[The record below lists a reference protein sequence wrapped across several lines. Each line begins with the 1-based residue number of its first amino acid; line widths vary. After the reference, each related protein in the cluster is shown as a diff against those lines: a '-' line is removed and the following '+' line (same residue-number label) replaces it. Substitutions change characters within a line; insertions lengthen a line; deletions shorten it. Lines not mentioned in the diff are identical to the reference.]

1 MKKNETIFEQQK
13 IIDEKDKALEERKEN
28 EPEIQRKM
36 ATSQI
41 LDRFVW
47 QDERKNSIR
56 SARAVRVESK

>member
-1 MKKNETIFEQQK
+1 MKKKE
-13 IIDEKDKALEERKEN
+13 IIIEEKDRALEEREEN

-47 QDERKNSIR
+47 QDERKNSRR

>member
-1 MKKNETIFEQQK
+1 MKKKE
-13 IIDEKDKALEERKEN
+13 IIIEEKDRALEEREEN

-47 QDERKNSIR
+47 QDERKNNRR

>member
-1 MKKNETIFEQQK
+1 MKKKE
-13 IIDEKDKALEERKEN
+13 IIIEEKDRALEEREEN